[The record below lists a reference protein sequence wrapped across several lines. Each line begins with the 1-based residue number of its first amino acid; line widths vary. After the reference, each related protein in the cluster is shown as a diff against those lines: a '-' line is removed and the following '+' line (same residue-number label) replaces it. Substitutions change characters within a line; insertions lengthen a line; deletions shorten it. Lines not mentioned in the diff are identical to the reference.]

1 MFRWIREFFCVETD
15 EARIARE
22 ARARAVAS
30 RVSGYDPPNWGITPP
45 YGPDGSP
52 RVETDDGRIAR
63 EATEKAAASTVSGY
77 DPPNW
82 GITPP
87 YGPDVVAPQSERDE
101 QCDVCT
107 YNGEVLHCR
116 IVLLNGTDDIHLS
129 IRLYQ
134 DGRATDRVIYLVCRQ
149 FESMLSQP
157 GDMVTLSTRCD
168 FDFTVEQTPK
178 RALLNSFDIDWQHRV
193 ALLNKRTIWL
203 TEGTDC

>member
-30 RVSGYDPPNWGITPP
+30 RVSGYDPP
-45 YGPDGSP
+45 S
-52 RVETDDGRIAR
+52 
-63 EATEKAAASTVSGY
+63 
-77 DPPNW
+77 W